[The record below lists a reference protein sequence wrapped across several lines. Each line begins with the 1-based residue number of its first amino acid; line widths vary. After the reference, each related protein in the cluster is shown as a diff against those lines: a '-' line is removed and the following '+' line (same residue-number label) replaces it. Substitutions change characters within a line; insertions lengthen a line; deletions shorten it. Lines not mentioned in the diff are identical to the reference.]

1 MPTISNWV
9 TNIRKL
15 KNALW
20 NAEVKAQR
28 GIEHQTQIKHHV
40 HVCLARQGK
49 KWKMT
54 FYAARLE
61 LSLQVQSFSKPFD
74 PRRVAARSGHYLNSI
89 PLAFYNLGSM

>member
-20 NAEVKAQR
+20 NAKVKAQR
-28 GIEHQTQIKHHV
+28 GIEHQTQIKHNV

-49 KWKMT
+49 KMKDDILCST
-54 FYAARLE
+54 PGAIAA
-61 LSLQVQSFSKPFD
+61 SAIF
-74 PRRVAARSGHYLNSI
+74 
-89 PLAFYNLGSM
+89 

>member
-28 GIEHQTQIKHHV
+28 GIEHQTQIKHNV

-49 KWKMT
+49 K
-54 FYAARLE
+54 
-61 LSLQVQSFSKPFD
+61 
-74 PRRVAARSGHYLNSI
+74 
-89 PLAFYNLGSM
+89 

>member
-1 MPTISNWV
+1 MGQQEAWERAKFPDKVYLCIGRLQQVGCCLMPTITNWV

-28 GIEHQTQIKHHV
+28 VIEHQTQIKHNV

-49 KWKMT
+49 K
-54 FYAARLE
+54 
-61 LSLQVQSFSKPFD
+61 
-74 PRRVAARSGHYLNSI
+74 
-89 PLAFYNLGSM
+89 

>member
-28 GIEHQTQIKHHV
+28 GIEHQIQIKHHV

-49 KWKMT
+49 K
-54 FYAARLE
+54 
-61 LSLQVQSFSKPFD
+61 
-74 PRRVAARSGHYLNSI
+74 
-89 PLAFYNLGSM
+89 